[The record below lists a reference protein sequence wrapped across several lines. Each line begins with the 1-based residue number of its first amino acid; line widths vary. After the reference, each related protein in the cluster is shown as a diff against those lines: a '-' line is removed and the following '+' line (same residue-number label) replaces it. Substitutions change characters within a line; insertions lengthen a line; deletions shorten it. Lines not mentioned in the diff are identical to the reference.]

1 MVGVYESGADMIFCF
16 DMDGTLTKHP
26 KVLGEMMS
34 SLKKSGHTVYI
45 LTGSLGETP
54 IKKLNAYRLSQASE
68 LGLHPESHFD
78 DIVSCV
84 NPSFDGV
91 AKLKGVFCREN
102 KVDWMID
109 DMPLYIQHIKHES
122 PETATVGVM

>member
-1 MVGVYESGADMIFCF
+1 MTFCF
-16 DMDGTLTKHP
+16 DMDGTLTRHP
-26 KVLGEMMS
+26 KVLGEIMK
-34 SLKKSGHTVYI
+34 SLKSSGHTVYI

-54 IKKLNAYRLSQASE
+54 PDKLIAYRLNQAKG
-68 LGLHPESHFD
+68 LGLKSLEHFD

-84 NPSFDGV
+84 DPSFDGV

-102 KVDWMID
+102 KVDWVVD

-122 PETATVGVM
+122 PDTVTLGVI

>member
-1 MVGVYESGADMIFCF
+1 MIFCF

-26 KVLGEMMS
+26 EVLGEMMA
-34 SLKKSGHTVYI
+34 SLKKNGHIVYI

-54 IKKLNAYRLSQASE
+54 LAQLNAYRLKQASE
-68 LGLHPESHFD
+68 LGIHPETHFD

-84 NPSFDGV
+84 YPSFEGV

-102 KVDWMID
+102 KVDWVID
-109 DMPLYIQHIKHES
+109 DMALYIQNIKERS
-122 PETATVGVM
+122 PETVTVAVV